1 MCQDSTTVLQ
11 WIRSDHRMYKQYVAN
26 RVAEILESSQVVQWR
41 WCPGPNNPADEAT
54 RANLTKEYD
63 PNGRWKNGPNF
74 LMKNEVE
81 WPNETKTNSGADRSK
96 VELRSKYR
104 VLVARQVH
112 SVIPDIN
119 RFSKYSR
126 LKRTMAWVLRYMH
139 NLRCKLKRSAG
150 RSGELS
156 VDEEEE
162 SEKYLCKQV
171 QQEMF
176 RDDLADLATRQ
187 RLSEKSELKSLNPFM
202 DTDGL
207 LRVSGRIDN
216 ATFLSLDAR
225 RPIILPKN
233 HLFTSLLVES
243 YHVRFCHINV
253 ATVMSEVRQRFWVP
267 SLRQLL
273 NKIKLRCPMC
283 KVSRAKPTQPQM
295 APLPVDRITPYVR
308 PFSYTGLDYF
318 GPVNVTIRRRKEKRW
333 VALFTCLT
341 IRAVHLEISTDLSS
355 DACLLCIRNFINRR
369 GVPVM
374 IRSDNGTNFVGI
386 AKELQGT
393 SNFLDI
399 NDSFRS
405 SMTALGIKWVYN
417 TPNNPS
423 EGGVWERLVQSVKK
437 ALYAMLK
444 EHAPKLETLQALL
457 IEAENMVNARPLTHI
472 PVSPDDS
479 EPLTPNHFILGC
491 PNSTH
496 TPAPFEPRLMCLR
509 KQWRVLQNMKNG
521 LWNQW
526 VREYLPDLTR
536 RTKWCLPS
544 QPMKVG
550 CLVFLCDGELSRS
563 QWKRGRV
570 IQLFHGKD
578 GVARSAEVRTSAGVY
593 RRPVS
598 RLAVLDVEA
607 HDGEASPSGSV
618 HGGGDVG
625 EGNPGVTNI

>member
-26 RVAEILESSQVVQWR
+26 RVAEILESSQVEQWR
-41 WCPGPNNPADEAT
+41 WCPGPNNTADEAT

-63 PNGRWKNGPNF
+63 PNGRWTNGPNF

-81 WPNETKTNSGADRSK
+81 WPNETKTNSGADRGK

-139 NLRCKLKRSAG
+139 NLRCKLKQSAG

-162 SEKYLCKQV
+162 AEKYLCKQV

-176 RDDLADLATRQ
+176 GDDLADLATRQ
-187 RLSEKSELKSLNPFM
+187 RLSEKIELKSLNPFM

-216 ATFLSLDAR
+216 ATFLCLDAR

-243 YHVRFCHINV
+243 YDVRFCHINV

-295 APLPVDRITPYVR
+295 APVPVDRITPYVR

-405 SMTALGIKWVYN
+405 SMTALGFKWVYN

-457 IEAENMVNARPLTHI
+457 MEAENMVNARPLTHI

-625 EGNPGVTNI
+625 

>member
-104 VLVARQVH
+104 VLVA
-112 SVIPDIN
+112 
-119 RFSKYSR
+119 R